1 MYTVLEQYV
10 LDYTSSK
17 SKWTTRDEQVE
28 IIKAMPEYLVER
40 VFRAIAT
47 LPLEEGVLQTITG
60 MIFTSKDKSIVWDIQ
75 LGALVLA
82 VCQHCG
88 LYDINRIPNDKGSMS
103 YLVKPNADLIAEG
116 LLETNLPLDYDL
128 RPSIIPLEY
137 SDPSEHILGHK
148 TNTLM
153 KISMNNGNK
162 VKYEINRLRPNT
174 SPILD
179 GMIDTYEKRVEKP
192 FYLISKSIEDTFSF
206 MENNMD
212 KVDIFVA
219 VGGDGTIS
227 TVAQKLINTDKILGI
242 FPAGSGNGFANE
254 NHFSKNIDTLLSKI
268 KNRKHREIDTFTIN
282 DKLSINLSGAG
293 FDGEVA
299 KNFEKTS
306 RGFANY
312 IKTSISTFFKFK
324 PINISFE
331 EKYKSYNGEYLMMNL
346 ANTRQ
351 FGNNAYIAPQALV
364 TDGLVD
370 VVLVKKFPVWYA
382 APFALKMFVKTLK
395 QDKYLTYF
403 TCSELEF
410 SLDTDTWHIDGE
422 YKQISSPVKVKVLPK
437 SLKILI

>member
-1 MYTVLEQYV
+1 M
-10 LDYTSSK
+10 
-17 SKWTTRDEQVE
+17 
-28 IIKAMPEYLVER
+28 ER
-40 VFRAIAT
+40 VAFI
-47 LPLEEGVLQTITG
+47 
-60 MIFTSKDKSIVWDIQ
+60 
-75 LGALVLA
+75 
-82 VCQHCG
+82 
-88 LYDINRIPNDKGSMS
+88 INPFSAKKEYKPFVND
-103 YLVKPNADLIAEG
+103 L
-116 LLETNLPLDYDL
+116 
-128 RPSIIPLEY
+128 
-137 SDPSEHILGHK
+137 
-148 TNTLM
+148 
-153 KISMNNGNK
+153 
-162 VKYEINRLRPNT
+162 
-174 SPILD
+174 
-179 GMIDTYEKRVEKP
+179 EKRVEKP

-282 DKLSINLSGAG
+282 NKLSINLSGAG

-351 FGNNAYIAPQALV
+351 FGNNAYIAPQASMS
-364 TDGLVD
+364 DGLLD
-370 VVLVKKFPVWYA
+370 VIIMEPFDLLD
-382 APFALKMFVKTLK
+382 APQISLDMFNKTL
-395 QDKYLTYF
+395 DKNSKIKTF
-403 TCSELEF
+403 RCKELKIHRKNEGVIHF
-410 SLDTDTWHIDGE
+410 DGDPVEAGKDIVVSLKEKGI
-422 YKQISSPVKVKVLPK
+422 KVIVNPDADK
-437 SLKILI
+437 SLREPNAFQSIAASLFNDLNDMRRVLNKRSQKLGKVIQRKLTR